1 MCYLLRSDYER
12 GSAMVED
19 LNETAPDSRAS
30 FDVGACPSFVA
41 AMDVI
46 GRRWSGLIIEAIG
59 QGNTGF
65 AEISRFIG
73 VIGDTMLARRLREL
87 EDDSLVVREVLDG
100 PPVRVR
106 YSLTGRGA
114 ELLPILQQIVLW
126 GHAHALA
133 GTRTPEHRFE
143 GAE

>member
-1 MCYLLRSDYER
+1 MEER
-12 GSAMVED
+12 DSAALVTD
-19 LNETAPDSRAS
+19 DS

-87 EDDSLVVREVLDG
+87 EDDLLVVREALEG
-100 PPVRVR
+100 PPMRVK
-106 YSLTGRGA
+106 YSLTERGA
-114 ELLPILQQIVLW
+114 ELLPILKQIVLW

-133 GTRTPEHRFE
+133 GAQAPQHNFE
-143 GAE
+143 VLADQAPGHVPAERN

>member
-1 MCYLLRSDYER
+1 MAENVDETSPTR
-12 GSAMVED
+12 G
-19 LNETAPDSRAS
+19 AS

-59 QGNTGF
+59 QGNIGF

-87 EDDSLVVREVLDG
+87 EDDLLVVREVVDG

-106 YSLTGRGA
+106 YSLTERGA

-133 GTRTPEHRFE
+133 GSRVPEHHFE
-143 GAE
+143 GAR

>member
-1 MCYLLRSDYER
+1 MEQ
-12 GSAMVED
+12 GEQGAAVGED
-19 LNETAPDSRAS
+19 S

-87 EDDSLVVREVLDG
+87 EDDLLVVREALEG
-100 PPVRVR
+100 PPMRVK
-106 YSLTGRGA
+106 YSLTERGA
-114 ELLPILQQIVLW
+114 ELLPILKQIVLW
-126 GHAHALA
+126 GHSHALA
-133 GTRTPEHRFE
+133 GASAPQHNFE
-143 GAE
+143 TITDQTLGSVPVGRK